1 MPSPGDPIRTVATN
15 VAAAADEIQT
25 ATGNV
30 ENGSVSLVSVKE
42 ALTGA
47 SGVNAPHLA
56 ATGAMAGLLID
67 QSNFD
72 GAEQ

>member
-1 MPSPGDPIRTVATN
+1 MPLPGDPIRTVATN
-15 VAAAADEIQT
+15 VDTAGEDIRTAAD
-25 ATGNV
+25 AV
-30 ENGSVSLVSVKE
+30 ENASVSLVEVKE
-42 ALTGA
+42 ALGQA

-56 ATGAMAGLLID
+56 ATNAMAGLLID

>member
-1 MPSPGDPIRTVATN
+1 MPTPGDPIRTVAAN
-15 VAAAADEIQT
+15 VEAAGDDIQT
-25 ATGNV
+25 AADNV
-30 ENGSVSLVSVKE
+30 QNASVSLIAVKE
-42 ALTGA
+42 ALTGC